1 MIIKRNL
8 LLIIIISFLGLII
21 SGYLSYLTII
31 SENTCIIS
39 NLFSCSEHLNGEYS
53 HVFGFP
59 FSILGLSWFAINLII
74 ITGIY
79 FKNTSEIILK
89 FWSIIGLIT
98 VIILVYI
105 EIFLIQSICILC
117 TSAHICAILIFIIAL
132 KIESK

>member
-8 LLIIIISFLGLII
+8 LLIIIISFLGLIV

-31 SENTCIIS
+31 SKNTCIIS
-39 NLFSCSEHLNGEYS
+39 NLFSCSEHLTGEYS
-53 HVFGFP
+53 HIFGFP
-59 FSILGLSWFAINLII
+59 FSILGLSWFAINLMI

-79 FKNTSEIILK
+79 VKNISEIILR

-105 EIFLIQSICILC
+105 ELFLIQSICILC
-117 TSAHICAILIFIIAL
+117 TSAHICAIIIFIITL
-132 KIESK
+132 KIKSK

>member
-8 LLIIIISFLGLII
+8 LLIIIISFLGLIV

-31 SENTCIIS
+31 SKNTCIIS
-39 NLFSCSEHLNGEYS
+39 NLFSCSEHLTGEYS
-53 HVFGFP
+53 HIFGFP
-59 FSILGLSWFAINLII
+59 FSILGLSWFAINLMI

-79 FKNTSEIILK
+79 VKNISEIILR

-105 EIFLIQSICILC
+105 ELFLIQSICILC
-117 TSAHICAILIFIIAL
+117 TSAHICAIL
-132 KIESK
+132 

>member
-53 HVFGFP
+53 HIFGFP

-98 VIILVYI
+98 VIVNYFT
-105 EIFLIQSICILC
+105 EN
-117 TSAHICAILIFIIAL
+117 H
-132 KIESK
+132 

>member
-53 HVFGFP
+53 HIFGFP

-74 ITGIY
+74 TGIY
-79 FKNTSEIILK
+79 FKNISEIILK
-89 FWSIIGLIT
+89 FWNIIGLIT

-105 EIFLIQSICILC
+105 ELFLIQSICILC